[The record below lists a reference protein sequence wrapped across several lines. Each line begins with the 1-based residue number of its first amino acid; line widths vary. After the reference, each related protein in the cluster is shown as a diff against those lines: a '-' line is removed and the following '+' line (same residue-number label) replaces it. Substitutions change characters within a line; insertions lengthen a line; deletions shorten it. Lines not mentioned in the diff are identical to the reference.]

1 MVRASSCEKN
11 MKIRLRFLSVSIFSI
26 AMAWVES
33 AVVLDLRVLVGRLQ
47 PYQPNPLP
55 HFGGLSQAEIIRE
68 VATLVM
74 LLAVGWL
81 AGDRP
86 RTRLAYSA
94 FAFGLWD
101 IFYYLFLIPLTG
113 WPKSLLNWDIL
124 FLLPVPWW
132 GPVIA
137 PIAIS
142 FLVITGGMLVILID
156 RRARPACL
164 NVWFLAAGLIG
175 AGMMFYAFTADALAA
190 SSRGMEAVRQI
201 LPVTFRW
208 NMFLPGLFLMAVPVL
223 AMAGQAIGLFHK
235 EKLKP

>member
-1 MVRASSCEKN
+1 MHLRS
-11 MKIRLRFLSVSIFSI
+11 RFLAVSIFAV

-68 VATLVM
+68 AATLIM
-74 LLAVGWL
+74 LLTVGWL
-81 AGDRP
+81 AGNRP
-86 RTRLAYSA
+86 RTRLAFSA

-113 WPKSLLNWDIL
+113 WPKSLLSWDIL

-137 PIAIS
+137 PVAIS
-142 FLVITGGMLVILID
+142 LLMIAGGVLVIRIGE
-156 RRARPACL
+156 RARPACL
-164 NVWFLAAGLIG
+164 NIWLLVGGMAGAGL
-175 AGMMFYAFTADALAA
+175 MLCAFTADAFAA
-190 SSRGMEAVRQI
+190 FSLGMEAVRQV
-201 LPVTFRW
+201 LPVAFRW
-208 NMFLPGLFLMAVPVL
+208 HLFVPGWLLMAVPV
-223 AMAGQAIGLFHK
+223 AVMAGQTARLFRKK
-235 EKLKP
+235 E